1 MTISTASLDLVSIII
16 PCYNN
21 DSFVAQAID
30 SALAQTYPNIEI
42 VIVDDGST
50 DNSPSIVDEYRD
62 RATVTHQANAGACVA
77 RNNGLARSKGEW
89 IKFLDADDL
98 LKPDCIMSQITKHS
112 GREIVIFGDCELIDE
127 VGRVTPHPTHAVTSD
142 LSSGDYANL
151 RTFLSS
157 PVLTS
162 TTLFPRSALNR
173 TGAFNPSVQRGQE
186 HELHLRLFLNG
197 VDFEYH
203 PQICYQYR
211 QHQSPTRLSVSRHRR
226 SHFNSFENF
235 EFLVRMI
242 ENGPRRADVDF
253 NRKVLGQSA
262 WRTGRRL
269 LRYGEHDHADL
280 FFAEAVRLGG
290 QEAISGTE
298 YYKFSVKHGNPYLAE
313 RISKLI
319 NQAVSL
325 IRSTNSLI
333 RGFAR

>member
-1 MTISTASLDLVSIII
+1 MITSTPSADLVSIVI

-21 DSFVAQAID
+21 EPFIAQAID
-30 SALAQTYPNIEI
+30 SALAQTHPNVEV

-50 DNSPSIVDEYRD
+50 DNSLGIVESYLD
-62 RATVTHQANAGACVA
+62 RATVIHQANAGACVA
-77 RNNGLARSKGEW
+77 RNNGLNRSRGEW

-98 LKPDCIMSQITKHS
+98 LEPDCIASQMTKHN

-127 VGRVTPHPTHAVTSD
+127 VGRVSPHPTHSTVSG
-142 LSSGDYANL
+142 LSTGDKANL
-151 RTFLSS
+151 KTFMSS
-157 PVLTS
+157 PVLIS

-203 PQICYQYR
+203 PQICFQYR
-211 QHQSPTRLSVSRHRR
+211 QHQSPTRLSVSRRR
-226 SHFNSFENF
+226 QSYISSFENF
-235 EFLVRMI
+235 ELLVRMI
-242 ENGPRRADVDF
+242 ENGPRRAEVDF
-253 NRKVLGQSA
+253 NRNILGQSA
-262 WRTGRRL
+262 WRIGRRL

-280 FFAEAVRLGG
+280 YFTEAVRLGG
-290 QEAISGTE
+290 QEAIYGTE

-319 NQAVSL
+319 NQ
-325 IRSTNSLI
+325 I
-333 RGFAR
+333 RGKRVETE